1 MTQLS
6 TTTAKSGM
14 LAFHA
19 ANVTGTQQIPVEFGR
34 DLSVRTVTDSIRH
47 RMTLPDDVS
56 WSLRNDGSSAYL
68 DEDRPIGDQVEP
80 GDHLTITPKTHLA
93 SRGARVG

>member
-1 MTQLS
+1 MTELA
-6 TTTAKSGM
+6 TTSAKSAR
-14 LAFHA
+14 LVFHA
-19 ANVTGTQQIPVEFGR
+19 GNVTGTQQIPVEYER
-34 DLSVRTVTDSIRH
+34 DLSVRSVTDSIRH
-47 RMTLPDDVS
+47 RMSLPEDVS

-68 DEDRPIGDQVEP
+68 DEDRPIGDQVEA